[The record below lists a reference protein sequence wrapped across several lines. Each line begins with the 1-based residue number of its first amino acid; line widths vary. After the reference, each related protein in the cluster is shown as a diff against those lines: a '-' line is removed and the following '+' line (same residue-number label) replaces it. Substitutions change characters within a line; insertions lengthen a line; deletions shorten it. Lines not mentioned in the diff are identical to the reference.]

1 MGDAQVVRPGGGDG
15 GGEAGVAAQR
25 PRRALGQML
34 GLTVQ
39 IIEDVINGL
48 ALGRGQ
54 LLIGIQQ
61 VIQVIPVPLG
71 AGHPARAGVG
81 LLQQA
86 QFGEGRH
93 FIAKGGA
100 GHRKVQIIAQQAAAH
115 RLTLHGI
122 QGHDGLKHALL
133 ARVHCHKPCTSFL
146 SFFSTPFSR
155 VLSSFYSIN
164 SGCQGVSQKIHNPFK
179 KTSTFSAF
187 AHILAV
193 CPPYFRGFPPR
204 FRAKRVQKGPGQLR
218 CRGPECKR
226 DSTANAARRPPLF

>member
-15 GGEAGVAAQR
+15 GGETSVAAQR

-34 GLTVQ
+34 GLIVQ

-100 GHRKVQIIAQQAAAH
+100 GH
-115 RLTLHGI
+115 
-122 QGHDGLKHALL
+122 
-133 ARVHCHKPCTSFL
+133 
-146 SFFSTPFSR
+146 
-155 VLSSFYSIN
+155 
-164 SGCQGVSQKIHNPFK
+164 
-179 KTSTFSAF
+179 
-187 AHILAV
+187 
-193 CPPYFRGFPPR
+193 
-204 FRAKRVQKGPGQLR
+204 
-218 CRGPECKR
+218 
-226 DSTANAARRPPLF
+226 